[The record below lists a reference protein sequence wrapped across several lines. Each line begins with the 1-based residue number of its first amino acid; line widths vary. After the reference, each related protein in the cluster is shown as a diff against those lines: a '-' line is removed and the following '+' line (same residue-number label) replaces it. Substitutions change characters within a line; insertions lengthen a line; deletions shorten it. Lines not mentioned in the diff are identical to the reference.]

1 MRFHTSKYVLIMFI
15 LTSLSPLSSKA
26 YSVFAHEAIIDAS
39 WEKSILPLLKEKY
52 PTATEADIK
61 LAHSYVYGGSLIA
74 DMGYF
79 PFGNPYFTN
88 LVHYVRSGDF
98 VENLLS
104 ESQNLNEYA
113 FAIGALS
120 HYMTDQYGHSLGTNL
135 AVPIV
140 YPKTGQ
146 KFGKVVTYDD
156 DNISHKRMEF
166 AFDVLQTARGNYLP
180 QSYHDFIGFNVAR
193 PVLERAFLK
202 TYGEDINEVFGN
214 LSLAI
219 STFRWSVK
227 SLFPSLTRSAWS
239 IKKADILKTNTT
251 LNSRKFHYRIKRK
264 EYYQEFGRERE
275 RPKFKERIYAFII
288 QILPKI
294 GPLRSLRF
302 QDPGP
307 EGEKLFIRSFDSTVV
322 HYGTVLNTLQH
333 STDIY
338 LTNIDFDTGKMT
350 APGEYGLA
358 DQTYSLMLIKLKDKK
373 FQNLSLSLKNNILS
387 FYNKADTITK
397 SNEYKKDKI
406 DWQKTYV
413 ALQQIKVIKV
423 IPTDSLKNYKGASY
437 KISPKI
443 SPDTTRKYYNR

>member
-1 MRFHTSKYVLIMFI
+1 LLIVIFLVL
-15 LTSLSPLSSKA
+15 LSPLSSKA

-39 WEKSILPLLKEKY
+39 WEKSILPLLKQKY
-52 PTATEADIK
+52 PSATDADIK
-61 LAHSYVYGGSLIA
+61 LARSYAYGGSLIA

-104 ESQNLNEYA
+104 EAQNINEYA

-120 HYMTDQYGHSLGTNL
+120 HYLTDQYGHSLGTNL

-140 YPKTGQ
+140 YPKIGQ
-146 KFGKVVTYDD
+146 KFGSVVTYDE

-202 TYGEDINEVFGN
+202 TYGEDINKVFGN
-214 LSLAI
+214 LSLSI
-219 STFRWSVK
+219 STFRWTIK
-227 SLFPSLTRSAWS
+227 SLFPSLTRTAWA
-239 IKKADILKTNTT
+239 IKKNDILKTNPT
-251 LNSRKFHYRIKRK
+251 LKSRKFHYRIKRK

-275 RPKFKERIYAFII
+275 KPKFKEWIYSVII

-294 GPLRSLRF
+294 GPLKSLRF
-302 QDPGP
+302 KDPGP
-307 EGEKLFIRSFDSTVV
+307 EGEKLFIKSFDTTTV
-322 HYGTVLNTLQH
+322 HYALALSTLQNTGH
-333 STDIY
+333 ID
-338 LTNIDFDTGKMT
+338 LANIDFDTGKVT

-358 DQTYSLMLIKLKDKK
+358 DQTYSLMVIELQDEKFNSLTAPLKD
-373 FQNLSLSLKNNILS
+373 NILN
-387 FYNKADTITK
+387 FYSKADTTTK
-397 SNEYKKDKI
+397 SNENKRDKI
-406 DWQKTYV
+406 DWKKTYL
-413 ALQQIKVIKV
+413 ALQQIRVAKP
-423 IPTDSLKNYKGASY
+423 IPMDSLKYPVDKPSTSTF
-437 KISPKI
+437 KS
-443 SPDTTRKYYNR
+443 SR

>member
-1 MRFHTSKYVLIMFI
+1 MRISPNRHMLII
-15 LTSLSPLSSKA
+15 LIFTLLSPLSSKA

-52 PTATEADIK
+52 PNTTDADIK
-61 LAHSYVYGGSLIA
+61 MARSYVYGGSLIA

-88 LVHYVRSGDF
+88 LLHYVRSGDF
-98 VENLLS
+98 IENLFS

-113 FAIGALS
+113 FSIGALS
-120 HYMTDQYGHSLGTNL
+120 HYMSDKYGHSLGTNA

-146 KFGKVVTYDD
+146 KFGNTVTYDD

-202 TYGEDINEVFGN
+202 TYGEDVNEVFGD

-227 SLFPSLTRSAWS
+227 SLFPGLTRSAWS
-239 IKKADILKTNTT
+239 IKKADILKTNPA
-251 LNSRKFHYRIKRK
+251 LNSRKFHYRIKKK
-264 EYYQEFGRERE
+264 EYYQEFGYKREK
-275 RPKFKERIYAFII
+275 PKFKDRIYAFII
-288 QILPKI
+288 EILPKI

-302 QDPGP
+302 QDPGSA
-307 EGEKLFIRSFDSTVV
+307 GEKLFIRSFDSTVV
-322 HYGTVLNTLQH
+322 HYGIALNTLKDGAGIH
-333 STDIY
+333 LAD
-338 LTNIDFDTGKMT
+338 IDFDTGRLT

-358 DQTYSLMLIKLKDKK
+358 DQTYSLLLIKLKDEK
-373 FQNLSLSLKNNILS
+373 FQNLTSPLKENVLS
-387 FYNKADTITK
+387 FYNMADTTTK

-413 ALQQIKVIKV
+413 ALHQIKVVKV
-423 IPTDSLKNYKGASY
+423 IPSDSLKNYKGGSY
-437 KISPKI
+437 KI
-443 SPDTTRKYYNR
+443 SPDTTRKYNNR

>member
-1 MRFHTSKYVLIMFI
+1 MKFPVFCKYLLIVFI
-15 LTSLSPLSSKA
+15 FGLLNPLSSKA
-26 YSVFAHEAIIDAS
+26 YSVFAHEAIVDAS
-39 WEKSILPLLKEKY
+39 WAKSIFPLLKAKY
-52 PTATEADIK
+52 PAATDAEINKAR
-61 LAHSYVYGGSLIA
+61 SYAYGGSLIA

-120 HYMTDQYGHSLGTNL
+120 HYMTDKYGHSLGTNM

-140 YPKTGQ
+140 YPKMGQ
-146 KFGKVVTYDD
+146 KFGSVVTYEE

-202 TYGEDINEVFGN
+202 TYGEDINKVFSD
-214 LSLAI
+214 LSLTI

-227 SLFPSLTRSAWS
+227 SLFPSLTRTAWS
-239 IKKADILKTNTT
+239 IKRAEIQKTNPT
-251 LNSRKFHYRIKRK
+251 LTERKFHYRIKKK

-275 RPKFKERIYAFII
+275 KPKFKERVYAFII

-302 QDPGP
+302 KDPGP
-307 EGEKLFIRSFDSTVV
+307 EGEKLFIKSFDTCVA
-322 HYGTVLNTLQH
+322 HYGIALNILKYKDH
-333 STDIY
+333 ID
-338 LTNIDFDTGKMT
+338 LPDIDFDTGKIT

-358 DQTYSLMLIKLKDKK
+358 DQTYSLLLIKLQDEKFKNITPPLKD
-373 FQNLSLSLKNNILS
+373 NILT
-387 FYNKADTITK
+387 FYNKVDTTTK
-397 SNEYKKDKI
+397 SNEHKKEKI
-406 DWQKTYV
+406 DWQKTYL
-413 ALQQIKVIKV
+413 ALQQIRVIKPV
-423 IPTDSLKNYKGASY
+423 PIDSLKNYKGGDY
-437 KISPKI
+437 KI
-443 SPDTTRKYYNR
+443 SPDTTKKYNKR